1 MRNAMKYSLS
11 DAAEA
16 TGKNRTT
23 IQRAI
28 KSGKISARKGASG
41 AYEIDPAELHRI
53 FPPATTQRD
62 AQHHKSNGTQQPPIA
77 LGTSALAR
85 ISELEK
91 ELAVA
96 QSRSISLEEQRLQMS
111 ETIDDLRR
119 RLDRSEDRI
128 LTLTDQRETVTKTRK
143 GWFTRILGF

>member
-1 MRNAMKYSLS
+1 MKYSLS

-16 TGKNRTT
+16 TGKNKTT

-53 FPPATTQRD
+53 FPPATTQPD
-62 AQHHKSNGTQQPPIA
+62 AQHHKSNGTQQPLVA
-77 LGTSALAR
+77 LEASALTR

-96 QSRSISLEEQRLQMS
+96 QSRTISLEEQRQQMS
-111 ETIDDLRR
+111 ETIEDLRG

-128 LTLTDQRETVTKTRK
+128 LTLTDQREPEARTQK
-143 GWFTRILGF
+143 GWFARVLGL

>member
-1 MRNAMKYSLS
+1 MKYSLS

-16 TGKNRTT
+16 TGKNKTT

-28 KSGKISARKGASG
+28 KSGKISAHKGASG
-41 AYEIDPAELHRI
+41 AYEIDPAELHRV
-53 FPPATTQRD
+53 FPPAVTQRG
-62 AQHHKSNGTQQPPIA
+62 AQHNKGNDTQQPDAA
-77 LGTSALAR
+77 LKSNALTR

-96 QSRSISLEEQRLQMS
+96 QSRTMSLEEQRQQMS
-111 ETIDDLRR
+111 ETIEDLRR

-128 LTLTDQRETVTKTRK
+128 MTLTDQREPENPPQK
-143 GWFTRILGF
+143 GWFARMFVS